1 MIGGCCVADVF
12 GNRQMEGDPAAALAN
27 WFAENLDEEAVWSD
41 LREGPSAD
49 EVAARLG
56 SAPQSFLSD
65 TVDVYALAGDVFD
78 DSLVAT
84 AAAGRVVVRGTP
96 QSRLGAALGLW
107 LFASQELVG
116 PFTIPLQDGFA
127 ARAVLALAFRLA
139 PLVEPGRWLTESER
153 RDEAARTF
161 LLWNGLLPRGEDQAQ
176 ARSLYEMRDSVR
188 RQGALAQAMAD
199 HAHRMEVQSRLAEA
213 KAQEA
218 AARYAHE

>member
-1 MIGGCCVADVF
+1 VADVF
-12 GNRQMEGDPAAALAN
+12 GDRPKGDDPAGALAN

-41 LREGPSAD
+41 LWEGPSAD

-65 TVDVYALAGDVFD
+65 AVDVLALAGDVFD
-78 DSLVAT
+78 EV
-84 AAAGRVVVRGTP
+84 AAAAAERVKLRGTP
-96 QSRLGAALGLW
+96 QSCLGAALGLW

-116 PFTIPLQDGFA
+116 PFTVSLRDDFA

-139 PLVEPGRWLTESER
+139 PLVEPGRWLTDSER

-161 LLWNGLLPRGEDQAQ
+161 LLWNGLLPRGEDHVQ
-176 ARSLYEMRDSVR
+176 ARSIYEMRDSVR
-188 RQGALAQAMAD
+188 RQGALAQALAD
-199 HAHRMEVQSRLAEA
+199 HAHRMEVQRRLAEA
-213 KAQEA
+213 KAAEA

>member
-1 MIGGCCVADVF
+1 MADVF
-12 GNRQMEGDPAAALAN
+12 GSRKAEGDPAGALAN

-65 TVDVYALAGDVFD
+65 TVDVVALAGDVFD
-78 DSLVAT
+78 DVRVAT
-84 AAAGRVVVRGTP
+84 AAAERIKVRGTP
-96 QSRLGAALGLW
+96 QSCLGAALGLW

-116 PFTIPLQDGFA
+116 PFSVPLQDGFA
-127 ARAVLALAFRLA
+127 ARAALALAFRLA
-139 PLVEPGRWLTESER
+139 PLVQPGRWLTESER

-161 LLWNGLLPRGEDQAQ
+161 LLWNGLLPRGEDLVQ

-188 RQGALAQAMAD
+188 RQGALAQALAD
-199 HAHRMEVQSRLAEA
+199 HAHRMEVQRRLADA
-213 KAQEA
+213 KAEEA

>member
-1 MIGGCCVADVF
+1 MADVF
-12 GNRQMEGDPAAALAN
+12 GDRPKGDDPAGALAN

-41 LREGPSAD
+41 LWEGPSAD

-65 TVDVYALAGDVFD
+65 AVDVLALAGDVFD
-78 DSLVAT
+78 DVRV
-84 AAAGRVVVRGTP
+84 AAAAAERVKLRGTP
-96 QSRLGAALGLW
+96 QSCLGAALGLW

-116 PFTIPLQDGFA
+116 PFTVSLRDDFA

-139 PLVEPGRWLTESER
+139 PLVEPGRWLTDSER

-161 LLWNGLLPRGEDQAQ
+161 LLWNGLLPRGEDHVQ
-176 ARSLYEMRDSVR
+176 ARSIYEMRDSVR
-188 RQGALAQAMAD
+188 RQGALAQALAD
-199 HAHRMEVQSRLAEA
+199 HAHRMEVQRRLAEA
-213 KAQEA
+213 KAAEA